1 MKNALI
7 LDRDGTLIKDE
18 IYLNDYKKINFLKNN
33 IKGLKIFQK
42 SNFLIFIVSNQSGVA
57 RNIIK
62 KKNLIK
68 INKEIKKKLKKKKIF
83 IKRIFNCIHHPKD
96 NCKCRKPKKFFGN
109 LIFKNYNVKKKKSI
123 MIGNKLCDLKF
134 AKNLKIKYFNIGN
147 KKKDYKSIYDIAKK
161 LF

>member
-68 INKEIKKKLKKKKIF
+68 INKEIKKKLKKKKNIY
-83 IKRIFNCIHHPKD
+83 
-96 NCKCRKPKKFFGN
+96 KK
-109 LIFKNYNVKKKKSI
+109 
-123 MIGNKLCDLKF
+123 
-134 AKNLKIKYFNIGN
+134 NI
-147 KKKDYKSIYDIAKK
+147 
-161 LF
+161 